1 MSTLTFM
8 GAVGEVTGSR
18 YLIEVDDDG
27 GGAKKLLLECGL
39 HQGGAEAERAN
50 AKPFGKLARQLD
62 AVVLS
67 HGHLDHSGLLPRLV
81 REGFSGP
88 IHCTRGTR
96 DLLEIML
103 QDAAFIM
110 AKDVEWEN
118 KWRRRNDKP
127 LIEPLYDLDDV
138 ARTLSLCESH
148 PSGQPVHLPG
158 SVTLVFRDAGHI
170 LGSAVVELTVPSG
183 GREKRLVFSG
193 DLGNPGSVL
202 MKEPEK
208 LYEADLVLM
217 ESTYGDRDHR
227 PLDETLEEF
236 AQVLEEAHAAGG
248 NVLIPAF
255 AVGRSQEI
263 LYHLSVLYHEGRLR
277 QQLVFLDSPMAIKVT
292 ELYHRARKALD
303 AEDLKVLN
311 KAASGDTR
319 QYLPIL
325 RMTRS
330 VEESMAINRIHGG
343 AIIIAGAGMCTGGRI
358 IHHFRYNLEKPSTR
372 LVIVGFQAAGTL
384 GRQIVDG
391 AERVRVLGHDLAVK
405 AKVHTIGGFSAH
417 AGQSELVGWA
427 GAFRNAPRFYLVH
440 GEPGAQARLRE
451 ALADSGIEAEI
462 PAYGERIVL

>member
-1 MSTLTFM
+1 MSTLTFQ
-8 GAVGEVTGSR
+8 GAVKEVTGSR
-18 YLIEVDDDG
+18 YLIELDG
-27 GGAKKLLLECGL
+27 NGSPKTLLLECGL
-39 HQGGAEAERAN
+39 HQGGSDADEAN
-50 AKPFGKLARQLD
+50 AKSFGKLPRKLD

-67 HGHLDHSGLLPRLV
+67 HGHLDHSGLLPKLV

-103 QDAAFIM
+103 QDSAFIM

-118 KWRRRNDKP
+118 KWRKRNHRP
-127 LIEPLYDLDDV
+127 LVEPLYELDDV
-138 ARTLSLCESH
+138 ERTLALCESH
-148 PSGQPVHLPG
+148 PYGQPVDLPG
-158 SVTLVFRDAGHI
+158 GATLVFRDAGHI
-170 LGSAVVELTVPSG
+170 LGSAIVELTLPSG
-183 GREKRLVFSG
+183 GQDKRLVFSG
-193 DLGNPGSVL
+193 DLGNPSSVL
-202 MKEPEK
+202 MRDPEK

-236 AQVLEEAHAAGG
+236 AQVLEEAHEAGG

-255 AVGRSQEI
+255 AVGRTQEI

-277 QQLVFLDSPMAIKVT
+277 QQMVFLDSPMAIKVT

-303 AEDLKVLN
+303 PEDLKVLN
-311 KAASGDTR
+311 IAASGDTS

-325 RMTRS
+325 RMTRT

-358 IHHFRYNLEKPSTR
+358 IHHFRYNLEKPTTR

-417 AGQSELVGWA
+417 AGQTEMIGWA
-427 GAFRNAPRFYLVH
+427 GAFRNNPRFYLVH
-440 GEPGAQARLRE
+440 GEPGTQEVFKA
-451 ALADSGIEAEI
+451 ALAESGIEAEI
-462 PAYGERIVL
+462 PAYGDRIEL

>member
-1 MSTLTFM
+1 MSTLTFL

-18 YLIEVDDDG
+18 YLLEVDGDPRSH
-27 GGAKKLLLECGL
+27 KLLLECGL
-39 HQGGAEAERAN
+39 HQGGPDADEAN
-50 AKPFGKLARQLD
+50 ARPFGKLARELEG
-62 AVVLS
+62 VVIS
-67 HGHLDHSGLLPRLV
+67 HGHLDHAGLLPKLV
-81 REGFSGP
+81 REGYRGP

-103 QDAAFIM
+103 QDAAFVM
-110 AKDVEWEN
+110 AKDLEWEN
-118 KWRRRNDKP
+118 KWRKRQDKP
-127 LIEPLYDLDDV
+127 LAEPLYDLDDV
-138 ARTLSLCESH
+138 ERTLALCETYRY
-148 PSGQPVHLPG
+148 GQPVKLPG
-158 SVTLVFRDAGHI
+158 GTTLVFRDAGHI
-170 LGSAVVELTVPSG
+170 LGSAIVELTIPSG
-183 GREKRLVFSG
+183 GQQKRLVFSG

-202 MKEPEK
+202 MRDPDKV
-208 LYEADLVLM
+208 YEADVVLM

-236 AQVLEEAHAAGG
+236 ALVLEKAHEAGG

-255 AVGRSQEI
+255 AVGRTQEI

-277 QQLVFLDSPMAIKVT
+277 QQMVFLDSPMAIKVT
-292 ELYHRARKALD
+292 ELYHRARKSLD

-311 KAASGDTR
+311 IAASGDTS

-325 RMTRS
+325 RMTRT

-358 IHHFRYNLEKPSTR
+358 IHHFRYNLEKSNTR

-391 AERVRVLGHDLAVK
+391 AERVRVLGQDLAVK

-417 AGQSELVGWA
+417 AGQTDMIGWA
-427 GAFRNAPRFYLVH
+427 GAFRNNPRFYLVH
-440 GEPGAQARLRE
+440 GEPGAQAVFKA
-451 ALADSGIEAEI
+451 ALAESGIEAEI
-462 PAYGERIVL
+462 PAYGDKIEL

>member
-1 MSTLTFM
+1 MSTLTFQ

-18 YLIEVDDDG
+18 YLIEVEG
-27 GGAKKLLLECGL
+27 GERSYRILLECGL
-39 HQGGAEAERAN
+39 HQGGKEADTAN
-50 AKPFGKLARQLD
+50 AAPFGALAKRLD
-62 AVVLS
+62 AVVIS
-67 HGHLDHSGLLPRLV
+67 HGHLDHAGLLPKLV
-81 REGFSGP
+81 REGYGGL

-96 DLLEIML
+96 DLLDIML
-103 QDAAFIM
+103 EDAAFIM

-118 KWRRRNDKP
+118 KRRKRNDRP
-127 LIEPLYDLDDV
+127 LLEPLYEMKDV
-138 ARTLSLCESH
+138 ERTLELCKSH
-148 PSGQPVHLPG
+148 GYGQPVQLPG
-158 SVTLVFRDAGHI
+158 GVTLVFRDAGHI
-170 LGSAVVELTVPSG
+170 LGSGIVELTVPSG
-183 GREKRLVFSG
+183 GQMKRLVFSG
-193 DLGNPGSVL
+193 DLGNASSVL

-208 LYEADLVLM
+208 LYDADLVLM

-236 AQVLEEAHAAGG
+236 AQVLEEAHASGG

-255 AVGRSQEI
+255 AVGRTQEI

-277 QQLVFLDSPMAIKVT
+277 QQMVFLDSPMAIKVT
-292 ELYHRARKALD
+292 ELYHRARKSLD

-311 KAASGDTR
+311 IAASGDTSR
-319 QYLPIL
+319 YLPIL

-358 IHHFRYNLEKPSTR
+358 VHHFRYNLEKSNTR

-384 GRQIVDG
+384 GRQLVDG
-391 AERVRVLGHDLAVK
+391 AERVRVLGQDLTVK

-417 AGQSELVGWA
+417 AGQSQLIGWA
-427 GAFRNAPRFYLVH
+427 GAFREQPRFYLVH
-440 GEPGAQARLRE
+440 GEPEAQKTLKT

-462 PAYGERIVL
+462 PAHGDQIQL

>member
-1 MSTLTFM
+1 MSTLTFQ
-8 GAVGEVTGSR
+8 GAVKEVTGSR
-18 YLIEVDDDG
+18 YLIEVDG
-27 GGAKKLLLECGL
+27 NGSPKKLLLECGL
-39 HQGGAEAERAN
+39 HQGGSDADEAN
-50 AKPFGKLARQLD
+50 AKPFGRLARELD

-67 HGHLDHSGLLPRLV
+67 HGHLDHSGLLPKLV

-103 QDAAFIM
+103 QDSAFIM

-118 KWRRRNDKP
+118 KWRKRHGKP
-127 LIEPLYDLDDV
+127 LVEPLYELEDV
-138 ARTLSLCESH
+138 ERTLALCESH
-148 PSGQPVHLPG
+148 PYGQPVDLPG
-158 SVTLVFRDAGHI
+158 GARLVFR
-170 LGSAVVELTVPSG
+170 
-183 GREKRLVFSG
+183 G
-193 DLGNPGSVL
+193 DLVNPSSVL
-202 MKEPEK
+202 MKDPEK
-208 LYEADLVLM
+208 LYEADVVLV

-227 PLDETLEEF
+227 PLDDTLEEF
-236 AQVLEEAHAAGG
+236 AQVLEEAHEAGG
-248 NVLIPAF
+248 NVLIPSF
-255 AVGRSQEI
+255 AVGRTQEI

-277 QQLVFLDSPMAIKVT
+277 QQMVFLDSPMAIKVT

-311 KAASGDTR
+311 IAASGDTS

-325 RMTRS
+325 RMTRT

-358 IHHFRYNLEKPSTR
+358 IHHFRYNLEKPTTR

-391 AERVRVLGHDLAVK
+391 AERVRVLGQELAVK

-417 AGQSELVGWA
+417 AGQTDMIGWA

-440 GEPGAQARLRE
+440 GEPETQEAFKA
-451 ALADSGIEAEI
+451 ALAESGIEAEI
-462 PAYGERIVL
+462 PAYGDRIEL

>member
-1 MSTLTFM
+1 MSTLTFQ

-18 YLIEVDDDG
+18 YLIEVDG
-27 GGAKKLLLECGL
+27 NGSPSKLLLECGM
-39 HQGGAEAERAN
+39 HQGGAEADEAN
-50 AKPFGKLARQLD
+50 EKPFGALASQLE
-62 AVVLS
+62 AVVIS
-67 HGHLDHSGLLPRLV
+67 HGHLDHSGLLPKLV
-81 REGFSGP
+81 REGFRGP

-118 KWRRRNDKP
+118 KWRKRNDKP
-127 LIEPLYDLDDV
+127 LVEPLYDLDDV
-138 ARTLSLCESH
+138 ERTLALCEFH
-148 PSGQPVHLPG
+148 GYGQPVRLPG
-158 SVTLVFRDAGHI
+158 GVTLVFRDAGHI
-170 LGSAVVELTVPSG
+170 LGSAIVELAVPSG
-183 GREKRLVFSG
+183 GQTKRLVFSG

-202 MKEPEK
+202 MKDPEK
-208 LYEADLVLM
+208 LYDADLVLM

-236 AQVLEEAHAAGG
+236 ARVLEEAHEAGG

-255 AVGRSQEI
+255 AVGRTQEI
-263 LYHLSVLYHEGRLR
+263 LYHLSVLYHEGRLH
-277 QQLVFLDSPMAIKVT
+277 QQMVFLDSPMAIKVT
-292 ELYHRARKALD
+292 ELYHRARKSLD

-311 KAASGDTR
+311 IAASGNTR

-325 RMTRS
+325 RMTRT

-358 IHHFRYNLEKPSTR
+358 IHHFRYNLEKPATR
-372 LVIVGFQAAGTL
+372 LVIVGFQAADTL

-391 AERVRVLGHDLAVK
+391 AERVRVLGQDLAVK

-417 AGQSELVGWA
+417 AGQTELIGWA
-427 GAFRNAPRFYLVH
+427 GAFRDRPRFYLVH
-440 GEPGAQARLRE
+440 GEPGAQQVLKA
-451 ALADSGIEAEI
+451 ALAESGIEAEI
-462 PAYGERIVL
+462 PAFGDRIEL